1 MSKDFTKLLRQ
12 ALLRVHLF
20 IINNNCIL
28 RIQNMKNKHIKL
40 DHVGK
45 ILFEEFME
53 PYKLSQN
60 ALAKTIGV
68 APSRITDIVN
78 GRRGITV
85 DTDLRLTR
93 LFGLSEGYFLRLQE
107 HIDAYKAM
115 AADTEREREAEEW
128 CNASFEQ
135 SIEDNAEKFVPL
147 SDTER
152 TEVETIISAANK
164 HGFIRKEFYH
174 EPHEQGANQEG

>member
-1 MSKDFTKLLRQ
+1 MNSKY
-12 ALLRVHLF
+12 
-20 IINNNCIL
+20 
-28 RIQNMKNKHIKL
+28 IKL

-45 ILFEEFME
+45 ILFEDFME

-60 ALAKTIGV
+60 ALAKAIGV

-107 HIDAYKAM
+107 HIETTLTKQEIN
-115 AADTEREREAEEW
+115 TEL
-128 CNASFEQ
+128 
-135 SIEDNAEKFVPL
+135 EK
-147 SDTER
+147 
-152 TEVETIISAANK
+152 IIPIKKIA
-164 HGFIRKEFYH
+164 
-174 EPHEQGANQEG
+174 